1 MSKQYAFHP
10 LADIFPLM
18 QGEEFDALVADI
30 NANGLRE
37 RIDKYR
43 GKIVDGRNRY
53 RALLQL
59 GIDPSADEKKYFR
72 NVIYRHPMGGGFAP
86 CDDASVLAYVVS
98 KNIHRRHL
106 TADQKRDLIAK
117 LIKAEPTKSNRQIG
131 KQVVASHP
139 HVAKVRAEMEKTS
152 DVETV
157 TTSVDTKGR
166 KQPAKRPR
174 ANKVESETPCNHDQA
189 RASDDGT
196 EWICATC
203 DVHIA
208 KSCGCKGVTA
218 HAVTADAEAAAEAM
232 KAHFA
237 AADIEQISDGDLER
251 EMQRILKPGSPNP
264 ICTAWDRATEF
275 DRVDFA
281 RRHYRD
287 VALAALD
294 ALEMQVAPLIPRPN

>member
-166 KQPAKRPR
+166 KQPAKKPTKKAGRKQSVP
-174 ANKVESETPCNHDQA
+174 KPVKHD
-189 RASDDGT
+189 
-196 EWICATC
+196 
-203 DVHIA
+203 
-208 KSCGCKGVTA
+208 
-218 HAVTADAEAAAEAM
+218 
-232 KAHFA
+232 
-237 AADIEQISDGDLER
+237 
-251 EMQRILKPGSPNP
+251 
-264 ICTAWDRATEF
+264 
-275 DRVDFA
+275 DRVISPELGERVGRLAHRLVRLDVDLA
-281 RRHYRD
+281 RELVDLILQRG
-287 VALAALD
+287 VAERLWADLDTGIKIEGNNADPASERAL
-294 ALEMQVAPLIPRPN
+294 

>member
-166 KQPAKRPR
+166 KRSAKRKTKRPPTEDDFHKQMADQELNLR
-174 ANKVESETPCNHDQA
+174 ALTLIISGKLAVLREF
-189 RASDDGT
+189 
-196 EWICATC
+196 AT
-203 DVHIA
+203 
-208 KSCGCKGVTA
+208 
-218 HAVTADAEAAAEAM
+218 
-232 KAHFA
+232 F
-237 AADIEQISDGDLER
+237 
-251 EMQRILKPGSPNP
+251 ILTRTQNVS
-264 ICTAWDRATEF
+264 
-275 DRVDFA
+275 
-281 RRHYRD
+281 
-287 VALAALD
+287 
-294 ALEMQVAPLIPRPN
+294 VAPGRDLAEWKVLRGKVKVIMEDEVKAMSEIAP